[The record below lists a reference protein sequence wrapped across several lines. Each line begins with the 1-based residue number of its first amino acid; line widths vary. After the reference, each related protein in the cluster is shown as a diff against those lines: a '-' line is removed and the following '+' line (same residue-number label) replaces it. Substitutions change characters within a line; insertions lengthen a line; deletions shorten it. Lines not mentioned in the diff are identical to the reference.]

1 MLLLALLLRRLRA
14 AIVSFHQH
22 LLEPHL
28 LAELWS
34 RLRWLAFLL
43 DAVEFDDLGTVL
55 IDRASITRGGIILV
69 EMSLVKGSESL
80 NRG

>member
-1 MLLLALLLRRLRA
+1 
-14 AIVSFHQH
+14 VSFHQH
-22 LLEPHL
+22 LLELHL

-55 IDRASITRGGIILV
+55 IDLGGITRGGIILV
-69 EMSLVKGSESL
+69 
-80 NRG
+80 